1 MQKKVQSQDSKMKNI
16 PPDIY
21 RNESFLFESSEIK
34 NIRIEISDNL
44 CFDPNYFS
52 ENTSEVSNLI
62 EKRYLLE
69 DEMLDNI
76 SRGNFE
82 ESLRLFNELQNYKI
96 TPRSSDSFRNQQNLL
111 IILNTLCRK
120 ILSIKNNIH
129 PLYLDDISTKMAILI
144 NSATD
149 EKDLKKI
156 PREILRKYCILATNY
171 SLRGYSHIVQKV
183 ATYIEFHFTEEISL
197 SLMAKK
203 HNVSRTYLSSIF
215 KKDTG
220 YTLTDYLHHIRIK
233 RSLLLIHTTT
243 FSISQIASVCG
254 YSDLNYFIRI
264 FKKFN
269 GQSPK
274 QYSKQVTCQY
284 KP

>member
-1 MQKKVQSQDSKMKNI
+1 MQKKVQSQDSKMKSI

-144 NSATD
+144 N
-149 EKDLKKI
+149 
-156 PREILRKYCILATNY
+156 
-171 SLRGYSHIVQKV
+171 
-183 ATYIEFHFTEEISL
+183 
-197 SLMAKK
+197 
-203 HNVSRTYLSSIF
+203 
-215 KKDTG
+215 
-220 YTLTDYLHHIRIK
+220 
-233 RSLLLIHTTT
+233 
-243 FSISQIASVCG
+243 
-254 YSDLNYFIRI
+254 
-264 FKKFN
+264 
-269 GQSPK
+269 
-274 QYSKQVTCQY
+274 
-284 KP
+284 